1 MLQDPPGCFS
11 ENDHLWGPSLVIV
24 RSVVRGEARPFRV
37 TGAVLAETPFWSD
50 GRLHWA
56 DIERGEIHVS
66 APDGAVDGSDDRVLG
81 FPSAVAAI
89 QPAETGYV
97 VALADRVVLA
107 DTDGRVVEELAR
119 VDLPREGMRLNE
131 GKVDPQGRFFVG
143 AMDGDEADAAWY
155 RVGPGGAQVHLGG
168 FAITNCLEWS
178 LDGTV
183 VYLADTAVKAIYRAA
198 WDPETGPGELTP
210 FRSGDSFDGGTLDAE
225 GCLWTAVH
233 GAGRVLRLDQD
244 GRELESVDLPV
255 PDVTGICF
263 GGDDLSTLFVCSAT
277 EGMDEEQRRAAPLS
291 GGVLAI
297 DTAVQGRP
305 VRRYIR

>member
-1 MLQDPPGCFS
+1 MAG
-11 ENDHLWGPSLVIV
+11 
-24 RSVVRGEARPFRV
+24 VVRGEARPFRA

-56 DIERGEIHVS
+56 DIDRGEIHVS
-66 APDGAVDGSDDRVLG
+66 APGGAVDGSDDRVLR

-89 QPAETGYV
+89 QPADPGYV
-97 VALADRVVLA
+97 VALADRVILA
-107 DTDGRVVEELAR
+107 DRDGREALELAR
-119 VDLPREGMRLNE
+119 IELPRKGMRLNE

-143 AMDGDEADAAWY
+143 AMDADEADAAWY
-155 RVGPGGAQVHLGG
+155 RVGPAGVQVHLGG

-183 VYLADTAVKAIYRAA
+183 MYAADTAVKAIYRAP

-210 FRSGDSFDGGTLDAE
+210 FSSGAAFDGGALDTE

-233 GAGRVLRLDQD
+233 GAGRVVRLDPE
-244 GRELESVDLPV
+244 GREVERVDLPV

-277 EGMDEEQRRAAPLS
+277 EGESGPERRAAPLS
-291 GGVLAI
+291 GGVLAVG
-297 DTAVQGRP
+297 TAVQGRP
-305 VRRYIR
+305 VRRFAR